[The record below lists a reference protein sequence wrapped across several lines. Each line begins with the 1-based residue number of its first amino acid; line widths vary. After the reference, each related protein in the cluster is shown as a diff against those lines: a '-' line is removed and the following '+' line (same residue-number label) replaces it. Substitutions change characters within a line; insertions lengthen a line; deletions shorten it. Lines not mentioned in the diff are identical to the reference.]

1 MLLTNYFCH
10 RFVTVDDTLISSAY
24 PRIERIRPVFGKN
37 CIYCGIFNVHWIV
50 TEHDRIPHDI
60 SYFCNKCFISYN
72 YVDGKKVGNFKA
84 YSYPSISELMSIIRR
99 PKKNLDKT

>member
-1 MLLTNYFCH
+1 M
-10 RFVTVDDTLISSAY
+10 VTADDTLILSAY
-24 PRIERIRPVFGKN
+24 PRIERIGLVFGKN
-37 CIYCGIFNVHWIV
+37 CIYCGIYNVHWIV

-84 YSYPSISELMSIIRR
+84 YSYPCVPELISTVRR
-99 PKKNLDKT
+99 PKKLRQDLEKI

>member
-1 MLLTNYFCH
+1 M
-10 RFVTVDDTLISSAY
+10 VTVDDVLVSSVY
-24 PRIERIRPVFGKN
+24 PRIERIRPVFGKY

-84 YSYPSISELMSIIRR
+84 YSYPCISELMSTIKPKRR
-99 PKKNLDKT
+99 